1 MKKHLPTIILIA
13 VFVIG
18 LSLLLYPTVSNYV
31 NSLHQSRAIS
41 SYEEGVAALT
51 TEDFSAY
58 RQNAIEYNARLF
70 SSSDRFLE
78 TEDRK
83 TEYSNLLNPLGN
95 SIMGYIA
102 IKAIGVKLPIYH
114 GTDDAILQVGVG
126 HVEGSSLP
134 VGGASSHCIL
144 SGHSGLP
151 STKLFTNL
159 NKLKQ
164 GDIFKLTILDQV
176 LIYQV
181 DKITVVE
188 PTDTKDLKIVDGR
201 DYCTLVT
208 CTPYGINS
216 HRLLVRGVRIES
228 DQSELSE
235 ITADAVEIDPMVMV
249 PVLSVPML
257 AALFV
262 WLLFNANAKK
272 KQKGR

>member
-1 MKKHLPTIILIA
+1 MKKHLSTIILIA

-18 LSLLLYPTVSNYV
+18 LSLLLYPTVSNYI

-134 VGGASSHCIL
+134 IGGASSHCIL

-159 NKLKQ
+159 SKLKQ
-164 GDIFKLTILDQV
+164 GDIFKLSILDQV

-188 PTDTKDLKIVDGR
+188 PSDTKDLKIVDGR

-228 DQSELSE
+228 DLSELSE
-235 ITADAVEIDPMVMV
+235 VIADAVEIDPMVMV
-249 PVLSVPML
+249 PVISVPML

>member
-1 MKKHLPTIILIA
+1 LKKHLSTIILIA

-18 LSLLLYPTVSNYV
+18 LSLLLYPTVSNYI

-134 VGGASSHCIL
+134 IGGASSHCIL

-159 NKLKQ
+159 SKLKQ
-164 GDIFKLTILDQV
+164 GDIFKLSILDQV

-188 PTDTKDLKIVDGR
+188 PSDTKDLKIVDGR

-228 DQSELSE
+228 DLSELSE
-235 ITADAVEIDPMVMV
+235 VIADAVEIDPMVMV
-249 PVLSVPML
+249 PVISVPML